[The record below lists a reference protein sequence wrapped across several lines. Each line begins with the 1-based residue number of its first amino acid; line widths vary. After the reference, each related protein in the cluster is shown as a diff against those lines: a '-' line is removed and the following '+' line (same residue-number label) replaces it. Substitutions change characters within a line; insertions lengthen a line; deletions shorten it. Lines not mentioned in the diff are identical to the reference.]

1 MRTLKAKD
9 FLKIVT
15 GNDLE
20 FRMTS
25 YQFRL
30 VEDVVVENVTISH
43 DFSFSKCHFKNL
55 HFENVNIKGALEFSQ
70 CEAKS
75 IGIRGSEFT
84 ELSIQ
89 GARTNSLYVCGNHSI
104 GTLNINASLINELDI
119 SENHRFD
126 ALHIGC
132 ANEIRSALF
141 TSNGFH
147 NGHGDSSRVYLCP
160 ERFCH
165 LEIDRLNSG
174 RLEFGTFG
182 EFAKMRVNDVTAGE
196 VALQN
201 CNNEKSDVVFTNI
214 RPKEDGTTKFTITN
228 SKIGPEVF
236 ENQEIKEFDHFSAEN
251 SSIAE
256 ELSMLNHI
264 NQRKRGNLSSKLASF
279 LFFTW

>member
-30 VEDVVVENVTISH
+30 VEDVVIENVTISH
-43 DFSFSKCHFKNL
+43 HFSFSNCYFKNL
-55 HFENVNIKGALEFSQ
+55 HFENVNVKGALEFNQ

-75 IGIRGSEFT
+75 IGIRGSEFN
-84 ELSIQ
+84 ELSVQ
-89 GARTNSLYVCGNHSI
+89 GVRTNSFYVCGNHSI
-104 GTLNINASLINELDI
+104 GTLNINGSLINELDI

-132 ANEIRSALF
+132 ANEIKSALF

-236 ENQEIKEFDHFSAEN
+236 ENKEIKEFDHFSAEN

>member
-1 MRTLKAKD
+1 MRALKAKD

-25 YQFRL
+25 YQFKL
-30 VEDVVVENVTISH
+30 VEDVHVENVTISH
-43 DFSFSKCHFKNL
+43 DFSFSKCKFKNL
-55 HFENVNIKGALEFSQ
+55 HFENVTINGSLTFEG
-70 CEAKS
+70 CEAKH
-75 IGIRGSEFT
+75 IGIKNSEFA
-84 ELSIQ
+84 EVGIQ
-89 GARTNSLYVCGNHSI
+89 AVRTNSLHVCGNRSI

-119 SENHRFD
+119 SENHRFG
-126 ALHIGC
+126 ALHVGC
-132 ANEIRSALF
+132 ANEIQRALL

-174 RLEFGTFG
+174 KLEFGTFG
-182 EFAKMRVNDVTAGE
+182 EFAKMRVNDVTATE
-196 VALQN
+196 VTLEN
-201 CNNEKSDVVFTNI
+201 CNNDKSDVVFTNI
-214 RPKEDGTTKFTITN
+214 RPKEDGATKFTITN

-236 ENQEIKEFDHFSAEN
+236 ENNEIKEFDHFSSEN
-251 SSIAE
+251 SSIVE

-264 NQRKRGNLSSKLASF
+264 NQRKRGNLSSKLANF

>member
-1 MRTLKAKD
+1 MRALKAKD

-25 YQFRL
+25 YQFEL
-30 VEDVVVENVTISH
+30 IENVHVENVTISH
-43 DFSFSKCHFKNL
+43 DFSFANCKFKNL
-55 HFENVNIKGALEFSQ
+55 HFENVSVKGSLEFDQ
-70 CEAKS
+70 CQAKS
-75 IGIRGSEFT
+75 IGIENSEFE
-84 ELSIQ
+84 ELSVK
-89 GARTNSLYVCGNHSI
+89 AVRMDSFYVCGNGSI
-104 GTLNINASLINELDI
+104 GTLKIDASFINDLDI

-132 ANEIRSALF
+132 ANEIKKALL

-147 NGHGDSSRVYLCP
+147 NGHGDTSHVYLCP

-174 RLEFGTFG
+174 KLEFGTFG
-182 EFAKMRVNDVTAGE
+182 EFAKMRVNDVTAAE

-201 CNNEKSDVVFTNI
+201 CSNEKSDVVFTNI
-214 RPKEDGTTKFTITN
+214 KPKEDGTTKFTITN

-236 ENQEIKEFDHFSAEN
+236 ENKEIKEFDHFSAEN

-264 NQRKRGNLSSKLASF
+264 NQRKRGNLSSKLANF

>member
-1 MRTLKAKD
+1 MRLLKAKD

-20 FRMTS
+20 FRMTA
-25 YQFRL
+25 YQFKL
-30 VEDVVVENVTISH
+30 IEDVRIENVAISH
-43 DFSFSKCHFKNL
+43 HFSFSKCEFKNL
-55 HFENVNIKGALEFSQ
+55 HFENVTVTGALEFSQ
-70 CEAKS
+70 CQARS
-75 IGIRGSEFT
+75 LGIVSSEFAEFT
-84 ELSIQ
+84 LQ
-89 GARTNSLYVCGNHSI
+89 GVRMDSFYVCGNRSI
-104 GTLNINASLINELDI
+104 GKLNIDASLINELDI

-132 ANEIRSALF
+132 ANEIRKALF

-160 ERFCH
+160 ERFSH

-174 RLEFGTFG
+174 KLEFGTFG

-214 RPKEDGTTKFTITN
+214 RPKENGTTKFTITN

-236 ENQEIKEFDHFSAEN
+236 ENKEIKEFDHFSAEN